1 MQQTK
6 LICRSRCQ
14 QSQQVYRGARIM
26 FERLVAVEL
35 KQKEVEKEEVDNR
48 PSLQDE

>member
-1 MQQTK
+1 
-6 LICRSRCQ
+6 
-14 QSQQVYRGARIM
+14 M

-48 PSLQDE
+48 PSLQDEWDLLILKGTFFS

>member
-1 MQQTK
+1 
-6 LICRSRCQ
+6 
-14 QSQQVYRGARIM
+14 M

-35 KQKEVEKEEVDNR
+35 EQKEVEKEEVDNR